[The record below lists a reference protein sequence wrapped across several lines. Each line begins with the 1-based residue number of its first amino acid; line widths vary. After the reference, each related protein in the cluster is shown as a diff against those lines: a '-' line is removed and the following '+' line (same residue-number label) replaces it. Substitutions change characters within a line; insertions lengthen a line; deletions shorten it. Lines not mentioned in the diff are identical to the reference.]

1 MKKSLRS
8 SLTLFIYNQADNPPE
23 TVAAEGKKPT
33 VDKSFE
39 VLLTKVEKYDEE
51 LVKGWKEDIDTL
63 LVFVSSL
70 VHRVD
75 SL

>member
-1 MKKSLRS
+1 MRS
-8 SLTLFIYNQADNPPE
+8 SLILFVYNQAENPPE
-23 TVAAEGKKPT
+23 TVPAEGKKPT